1 MPYLSLIFSDVK
13 QSQMLDSD
21 TKISGIF
28 SMKHG
33 SMADF
38 SEAGKISAST

>member
-13 QSQMLDSD
+13 QSQMLDSN

-28 SMKHG
+28 NMIHG
-33 SMADF
+33 SMTAF